1 VKAVFECPWGCAEV
15 SRAERSGLV
24 GSFFHEN
31 AWECPMF
38 SQRLLRA
45 VELLG
50 QKLNPGDSGTTHSSR
65 SEAVQ
70 GS

>member
-1 VKAVFECPWGCAEV
+1 VKPVFECPWGCAEV
-15 SRAERSGLV
+15 SRAESNGLG

-45 VELLG
+45 VEALV
-50 QKLNPGDSGTTHSSR
+50 QQRETGDSGARPAASTV
-65 SEAVQ
+65 AVQ
-70 GS
+70 GA